1 MSESNY
7 LVGIDLGTTNSAVAY
22 YKMGD
27 PPEKGDF
34 PVQQLVG
41 PGLLE
46 ERPTLPSFLYLPSS
60 HEFSLEQLELPWDE
74 VASFAV
80 GTFARDEGGKVPH
93 RLISS
98 AKSWLSQEGADRR
111 AAILPW
117 KAPEDV
123 PPMSPVQASASYL
136 KHLRDAWRF
145 AHPGEPLKEQE
156 VVLTVPAS
164 FDAVARELTAEA
176 ARIADL
182 VNLTLLEEP
191 QAAFYAWLEAA
202 GENWREL
209 VGVGDLVLV
218 CDIGGGTT
226 DFSLIT
232 VVDAEGD
239 LGLERVAVGEHLL
252 LGGDNL
258 DLALAVAV
266 QTRLK
271 AEGTKIDSWQFQ
283 ALTHA
288 CRAAK
293 ETLLGVDP
301 PEEVPITI
309 PGRGSKLIGGSVQT
323 ALLLTDVQGL
333 LDGFFPKVKAKDHA
347 ERRRSLGLTE
357 LGLPYESDP
366 AITRQLARF
375 LDGQKPTAV
384 LFNGGVLKAASIRER
399 IVTVLNSWL
408 KEPVRELEG
417 ADLELSVARGAAR
430 YALSRRGQG
439 IRIRGGLPRT
449 YYIGVEIPRPAVPGV
464 PPPIKAVC
472 VAAKGME
479 EGSRSE
485 VPAQS
490 FGLVVGQTVEFPFLA
505 SMREDEVGLQLEDWE
520 DEGVEQ
526 ISRVSATLNA
536 DEHAPG
542 VVPVTLESVA
552 TEIGTL
558 ELWCHEK
565 EGEGR
570 WKLEFEVREEVSATP
585 RSKA

>member
-1 MSESNY
+1 MTESTY
-7 LVGIDLGTTNSAVAY
+7 MVGIDLGTTNSAVAFI
-22 YKMGD
+22 KAGD

-34 PVQQLVG
+34 AVQQLVG
-41 PGLLE
+41 PGQLE
-46 ERPTLPSFLYLPSS
+46 ERPTLPSFLYLPSE
-60 HEFSLEQLELPWDE
+60 HEFSLDQLELPWDE
-74 VASFAV
+74 VATFAV
-80 GTFARDEGGKVPH
+80 GVFARDEGGKVPH

-98 AKSWLSQEGADRR
+98 AKSWLSQEGTDRR

-123 PPMSPVQASASYL
+123 PLMSPVQASASYL

-145 AHPGEPLKEQE
+145 YHPGEPLKEQE

-191 QAAFYAWLEAA
+191 QAAFYAWLEAT
-202 GENWREL
+202 GDDWRSQ
-209 VGVGDLVLV
+209 VGVGDLILV

-239 LGLERVAVGEHLL
+239 LGLERVAVGDHLL

-266 QTRLK
+266 QARLK
-271 AEGTKIDSWQFQ
+271 AEGTKIDTWQFQ
-283 ALTHA
+283 VLTHA
-288 CRAAK
+288 CRSAK
-293 ETLLGVDP
+293 EALLGADP
-301 PEEVPITI
+301 PADVAITI

-323 ALLLTDVQGL
+323 ALKLADVKTL
-333 LDGFFPKVKAKDHA
+333 VDGFFPKVKANDHA

-384 LFNGGVLKAASIRER
+384 LFNGGVLKADSIRQR
-399 IVTVLNSWL
+399 ILTVLNSWL
-408 KEPVRELEG
+408 KEPVRELDG
-417 ADLELSVARGAAR
+417 GDLELSVARGAAR
-430 YALSRRGQG
+430 FALTRRGQG
-439 IRIRGGLPRT
+439 IRIRGGLSRA

-472 VAAKGME
+472 VAHKGME
-479 EGSRSE
+479 EGTRVE
-485 VPAQS
+485 VPEAR

-505 SMREDEVGLQLEDWE
+505 STREDEVGAQLEDWE
-520 DEGVEQ
+520 DEGVEE
-526 ISRVSATLNA
+526 ISKVSASLKA
-536 DEHAPG
+536 DEHTPG
-542 VVPVTLESVA
+542 VVPVSLETVA

-558 ELWCHEK
+558 ELWCHER

-570 WKLEFEVREEVSATP
+570 WKLEFEVREEAP
-585 RSKA
+585 AKA

>member
-1 MSESNY
+1 MTESTY
-7 LVGIDLGTTNSAVAY
+7 MVGIDLGTTNSAVAFI
-22 YKMGD
+22 KAGD

-41 PGLLE
+41 PGQLE
-46 ERPTLPSFLYLPSS
+46 ERPTLPSFLYLPSE
-60 HEFSLEQLELPWDE
+60 HEFPIDQLELPWDE
-74 VASFAV
+74 VATFAV
-80 GTFARDEGGKVPH
+80 GVFARDEGGKVPH

-98 AKSWLSQEGADRR
+98 AKSWLSQEGTDRR

-123 PPMSPVQASASYL
+123 PLMSPVQASASYL

-145 AHPGEPLKEQE
+145 YHPGEPLKEQE

-191 QAAFYAWLEAA
+191 QAAFYAWLEAT
-202 GENWREL
+202 GDDWRSQ
-209 VGVGDLVLV
+209 VGVGDLILV

-239 LGLERVAVGEHLL
+239 LGLERVAVGDHLL

-266 QTRLK
+266 QARLK
-271 AEGTKIDSWQFQ
+271 AEGTKIDPWQFQ
-283 ALTHA
+283 VLTHA
-288 CRAAK
+288 CRSAK
-293 ETLLGVDP
+293 EALLGADP
-301 PEEVPITI
+301 PEEMPITI

-323 ALLLTDVQGL
+323 ALKLADVKAL
-333 LDGFFPKVKAKDHA
+333 LDGFFPRVKANDHA

-384 LFNGGVLKAASIRER
+384 LFNGGVLKADSIRQR
-399 IVTVLNSWL
+399 ILTVLSSWL

-417 ADLELSVARGAAR
+417 GDLELSVARGAAR
-430 YALSRRGQG
+430 FALTRRGQG
-439 IRIRGGLPRT
+439 IRIRGGLSRT

-464 PPPIKAVC
+464 APPIKAVC
-472 VAAKGME
+472 VARKGME
-479 EGSRSE
+479 EGTRVE
-485 VPAQS
+485 VPEAR

-505 SMREDEVGLQLEDWE
+505 STREDEVGAQLEDWE
-520 DEGVEQ
+520 DEGVEE
-526 ISRVSATLNA
+526 ISKVSASLKA
-536 DEHAPG
+536 DEHTPG
-542 VVPVTLESVA
+542 VVPVSLETVA

-558 ELWCHEK
+558 ELWCHER

-570 WKLEFEVREEVSATP
+570 WKLEFEVREEAAP
-585 RSKA
+585 ARA

>member
-1 MSESNY
+1 MSMDSKY

-22 YKMGD
+22 YKMGEGE
-27 PPEKGDF
+27 PEKGDF
-34 PVQQLVG
+34 PVQQLVA
-41 PGLLE
+41 PGGLE

-60 HEFSLEQLELPWDE
+60 HEFSLDQLELPWDE

-98 AKSWLSQEGADRR
+98 AKSWLSQEGLDRR

-123 PPMSPVQASASYL
+123 PQMSPVQASASYL

-145 AHPGEPLKEQE
+145 ANPGEPLKEQE

-202 GENWREL
+202 GDDWREQ

-239 LGLERVAVGEHLL
+239 LGLERVAVGDHLL

-266 QTRLK
+266 QARLK

-283 ALTHA
+283 VLTHA
-288 CRAAK
+288 CRSAK
-293 ETLLGVDP
+293 ETLMGVDP
-301 PEEVPITI
+301 PDEVPITI

-323 ALLLTDVQGL
+323 SLQLKDVKGL
-333 LDGFFPKVKAKDHA
+333 LDGFFPKVKAGDHA
-347 ERRRSLGLTE
+347 EKRRSLGLTE

-366 AITRQLARF
+366 AITKQLARF

-384 LFNGGVLKAASIRER
+384 LFNGGVLKAEAIRER
-399 IVTVLNSWL
+399 IVSVLNSWN
-408 KEPVRELEG
+408 KDGVRELEG
-417 ADLELSVARGAAR
+417 ADLDLSVARGAAR
-430 YALSRRGQG
+430 YALTRRGQG

-464 PPPIKAVC
+464 APPIKAVC
-472 VAAKGME
+472 VAPKGME
-479 EGSRSE
+479 EGTRAE
-485 VPAQS
+485 LPTQS

-505 SMREDEVGLQLEDWE
+505 SMREDAVGVQLEDWE
-520 DEGVEQ
+520 DEGVEE
-526 ISRVSATLNA
+526 ISKVSATLKA

-542 VVPVTLESVA
+542 VVPVTLETVA

-558 ELWCHEK
+558 ELWCQEK
-565 EGEGR
+565 DGEGR
-570 WKLEFEVREEVSATP
+570 WKLEFEVREEAIAG
-585 RSKA
+585 K

>member
-1 MSESNY
+1 MTESTY
-7 LVGIDLGTTNSAVAY
+7 MVGIDLGTTNSAVAFI
-22 YKMGD
+22 KAGD

-41 PGLLE
+41 PGQLE
-46 ERPTLPSFLYLPSS
+46 ERPTLPSFLYLPSE
-60 HEFSLEQLELPWDE
+60 HEFPIDQLELPWDE
-74 VASFAV
+74 VATFAV
-80 GTFARDEGGKVPH
+80 GVFARDEGGKVPH

-98 AKSWLSQEGADRR
+98 AKSWLSQEGTDRR

-123 PPMSPVQASASYL
+123 PLMSPVQASASYL

-145 AHPGEPLKEQE
+145 YHPGEPLKEQE

-191 QAAFYAWLEAA
+191 QAAFYAWLEAT
-202 GENWREL
+202 GEEWRSQ
-209 VGVGDLVLV
+209 VGVGDLILV

-239 LGLERVAVGEHLL
+239 LGLERVAVGDHLL

-271 AEGTKIDSWQFQ
+271 AEGTKIDPWQFQ
-283 ALTHA
+283 VLTHA
-288 CRAAK
+288 CRSAK
-293 ETLLGVDP
+293 EALLGADP
-301 PEEVPITI
+301 PEEMPITI

-323 ALLLTDVQGL
+323 ALKLADVKAL
-333 LDGFFPKVKAKDHA
+333 LDGFFPRVKANDHA

-384 LFNGGVLKAASIRER
+384 LFNGGVLKADSIRQR
-399 IVTVLNSWL
+399 ILTVLSSWL

-417 ADLELSVARGAAR
+417 GDLELSVARGAAR
-430 YALSRRGQG
+430 FALTRRGQG
-439 IRIRGGLPRT
+439 IRIRGGLSRT

-464 PPPIKAVC
+464 APPIKAVC
-472 VAAKGME
+472 VARKGME
-479 EGSRSE
+479 EGTRVE
-485 VPAQS
+485 VPEAR

-505 SMREDEVGLQLEDWE
+505 STREDEVGAQLEDWE
-520 DEGVEQ
+520 DEGVEE
-526 ISRVSATLNA
+526 ISKVSASLKA
-536 DEHAPG
+536 DEHTPG
-542 VVPVTLESVA
+542 VVPVSLETVA

-558 ELWCHEK
+558 ELWCHER

-570 WKLEFEVREEVSATP
+570 WKLEFEVREEAAP
-585 RSKA
+585 ARA